1 MTTSW
6 EKTCSCLTVDGSK
19 DKKAKGT
26 KRCVIKRK
34 LKFQD
39 YKSCLKASQIINIV
53 NYLEKKEINVDCLK
67 AYQRKFIE
75 KK

>member
-1 MTTSW
+1 MKDQIGGKAMTTSW

-34 LKFQD
+34 LKF
-39 YKSCLKASQIINIV
+39 KNCKNCLEATHLRII
-53 NYLEKKEINVDCLK
+53 
-67 AYQRKFIE
+67 
-75 KK
+75 

>member
-1 MTTSW
+1 MKDQIGGKTMTTSW

-34 LKFQD
+34 LKFKN
-39 YKSCLKASQIINIV
+39 YKNCLGATHLRII
-53 NYLEKKEINVDCLK
+53 
-67 AYQRKFIE
+67 
-75 KK
+75 